1 MPASTPTAV
10 LAYPSDDTYLPIT
23 AGSGPTETPTATA
36 LPPTPTPLPTI
47 DFAARKAE
55 LEANGQT
62 LGTVKIGFHV
72 TLLEERDILDN
83 WMQQLDAAGVPIFL
97 KTVDN
102 AEPLFRVQEMM
113 RESGVEHVLVYR
125 ATGGVPE
132 YSLPPTD
139 AARVHWEYHRDRF
152 PPELDPSLVWMET
165 LNEVDRTKAEWLG
178 EFALETA
185 RLALADGYRWAAFGF
200 ASGEPE
206 PEQWQTPAMLEFLRL
221 AGENPDRL
229 AIALHEYSFTVDE
242 IDHDYPYKI
251 GRFQELFRIADE
263 NGFPRP
269 IILITEFG
277 WEYADVPDPAS
288 AMADIDW
295 AADLYA
301 PYPEIKGAAIWNLGL
316 GCCFDDISDQVTQL
330 IDPLTAYTLTTD
342 YALSPEPL
350 PIDPA
355 RHAR

>member
-132 YSLPPTD
+132 YSLPPAD